1 MSQARKPAAKPAG
14 ARTIFNVAPVAARL
28 RALRQAAI
36 DDGKEDSRWWA
47 PALAFEWAPRSGA
60 NGTQWTNLNYTDE
73 HNTTGRLFL
82 RVSGEKHTG
91 QIMPLTEDGCA
102 EMAKLIKNPKVKVT
116 PRTKKACFQVQK
128 WKGQVK
134 TEEDG
139 ITLLSDSD
147 GNIILPD
154 DSLLSPYYEVATLV
168 NEAFTF
174 ETKERIERGGALVT
188 SLTASKKAKVTDVDG
203 ALAAFHEANGPK
215 RAGDM
220 ILSSENVTAIRK
232 MFPEKAAGDR
242 IIKGAIVTGNMK
254 VAELVQTNISTQATR
269 NAGMSLPNPMTRIAL
284 NFDKLTGVAEM
295 AFFDKSKPFIVD
307 GKPKYEAATVE
318 DKPGVFAPVNAENVH
333 KFIRSRARMDG
344 IVDMG
349 SVCFSSMGISMPV
362 KGEVAV
368 VEPPTNNKVGF
379 DDVYDE
385 DGVCYEADPEAVAE
399 AAAAAEVAA
408 ATEAMS
414 GLEVKEDAAPEPEQ
428 KAAPKVA
435 AAAKAKPA
443 AKAAAPAKPANAP
456 VAVEAVDYNDL
467 LNGLGG
473 E

>member
-1 MSQARKPAAKPAG
+1 MSVRKPAAAKPAG
-14 ARTIFNVAPVAARL
+14 AKTIFNVAPVAARL
-28 RALRQAAI
+28 RGLWQAAV
-36 DDGKEDSRWWA
+36 DDGKEDTRWWA
-47 PALAFEWAPRSGA
+47 PALTFEWAPRSGA
-60 NGTQWTNLNYTDE
+60 NGTQWTNLVYTDE
-73 HNTTGRLFL
+73 HNASGRLFL
-82 RVSGEKHTG
+82 RISSEKSTG

-102 EMAKLIKNPKVKVT
+102 EMAKLIKNPKVKIT

-128 WKGQVK
+128 WACQVK

-139 ITLLSDSD
+139 ITLMADSD

-154 DSLLSPYYEVATLV
+154 ESQMSPYYQVAALV
-168 NEAFTF
+168 NEAFVF
-174 ETKERIERGGALVT
+174 ETKERIERGNALVA
-188 SLTASKKAKVTDVDG
+188 SLTASKRAKVTDVDG
-203 ALAAFHEANGPK
+203 ALAAFLEANGP
-215 RAGDM
+215 RRPGDM

-295 AFFDKSKPFIVD
+295 AFFDKSKPYVVD
-307 GKPKYEAATVE
+307 GKPRYESATVE
-318 DKPGVFAPVNAENVH
+318 EKPGVFVPVSAENVH
-333 KFIRSRARMDG
+333 KFVRSRARMDG

-362 KGEVAV
+362 KAEVAV
-368 VEPPTNNKVGF
+368 IEPPTNNKVGF
-379 DDVYDE
+379 DDVYDD
-385 DGVCYEADPEAVAE
+385 DGNCYEADPEAAAL
-399 AAAAAEVAA
+399 AAAVADMKVGD
-408 ATEAMS
+408 EP
-414 GLEVKEDAAPEPEQ
+414 APEPVTP
-428 KAAPKVA
+428 AAVV
-435 AAAKAKPA
+435 AKAKPA
-443 AKAAAPAKPANAP
+443 AVKPAAVKAASAP

-473 E
+473 EE